1 MAIIK
6 ILVILVGMLLDI
18 DPDVYGLYVTTDKKK
33 NQATDYQIYKCHIG
47 NHGSKSNVLLQVLQD
62 VEIE

>member
-33 NQATDYQIYKCHIG
+33 IKQLITKFINAI
-47 NHGSKSNVLLQVLQD
+47 
-62 VEIE
+62 